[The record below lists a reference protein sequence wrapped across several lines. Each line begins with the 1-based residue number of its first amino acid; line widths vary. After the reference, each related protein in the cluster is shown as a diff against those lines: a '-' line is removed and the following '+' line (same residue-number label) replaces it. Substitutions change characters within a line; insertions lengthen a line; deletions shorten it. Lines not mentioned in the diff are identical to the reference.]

1 MPSKVGFLAP
11 PRTHA
16 VGHKPSFPAHSE
28 FLPRSAH
35 EWQVCGDESEPQFGW
50 TRPQAGI
57 QQWPVWG
64 GLIRRVAVD
73 SGAWLPMYRC
83 PNFGGELKI
92 IAAILEQPVI

>member
-1 MPSKVGFLAP
+1 MVASWYKAECRFMAGTGFPRGSQQADLGRRGHLAE
-11 PRTHA
+11 
-16 VGHKPSFPAHSE
+16 G
-28 FLPRSAH
+28 
-35 EWQVCGDESEPQFGW
+35 QVPGAAAYSRW
-50 TRPQAGI
+50 RPQAGI

-73 SGAWLPMYRC
+73 SGAGLPMYRC